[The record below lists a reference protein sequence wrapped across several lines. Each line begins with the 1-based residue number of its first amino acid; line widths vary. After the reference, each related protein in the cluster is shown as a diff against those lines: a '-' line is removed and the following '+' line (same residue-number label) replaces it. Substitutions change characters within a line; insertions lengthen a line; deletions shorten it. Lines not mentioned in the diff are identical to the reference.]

1 MYDPTD
7 LITQIDAEARGVP
20 RRGLTPGMLVVVMG
34 VLALIIVIGVMFLRV
49 QQGQPDSGLAPD
61 FTLTTYDG
69 QTITLSDL
77 RGQIVIVNF
86 WASWC
91 GPCRQ
96 EAPTL
101 ENIWRRYRDRG
112 VTLIGITYADEDD
125 NARAFIDEYDL
136 TYPIG
141 PDRGTTI
148 SGDLYNIRGVPETFI
163 IDQTGHVRQFILS
176 VVTDEQL
183 TGAIETLLAEGA
195 S

>member
-7 LITQIDAEARGVP
+7 LIAQIDAEARGAP
-20 RRGLTPGMLVVVMG
+20 RRGLTPGMLVVLMG

-69 QTITLSDL
+69 QTITLSEL

-91 GPCRQ
+91 GPCRV

-101 ENIWRRYRDRG
+101 ERVWQRYRDRG
-112 VTLIGITYADEDD
+112 VMLIGVTYADEDD
-125 NARAFIDEYDL
+125 NALAFIDEYDL

-141 PDRGTTI
+141 PDRGTII

-163 IDQTGHVRQFILS
+163 IDQTGHVYQFILS
-176 VVTDEQL
+176 VVTEEQL
-183 TGAIETLLAEGA
+183 ASAIETLLERGA
-195 S
+195 A